1 MAGRFPLI
9 AHFLGQA
16 RKYFFAL
23 VFETAVHQL
32 VGSNGWALEARRIV
46 AVDDRRNLIKNF
58 IEQQI
63 FPRLA
68 RI

>member
-23 VFETAVHQL
+23 VFGRGSAGVPMGPM
-32 VGSNGWALEARRIV
+32 VGVGMKLDS
-46 AVDDRRNLIKNF
+46 VDDRRNLIKNF
-58 IEQQI
+58 IE
-63 FPRLA
+63 
-68 RI
+68 